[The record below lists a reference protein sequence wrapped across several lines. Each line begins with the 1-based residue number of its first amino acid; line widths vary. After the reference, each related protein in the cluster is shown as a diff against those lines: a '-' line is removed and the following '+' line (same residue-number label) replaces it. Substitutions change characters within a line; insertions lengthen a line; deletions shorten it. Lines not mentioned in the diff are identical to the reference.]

1 MKITHFVVGY
11 NPLAR
16 NDLLDWNFDGASQIG
31 ACGIQIAGWP
41 RRASGPPQHG
51 DDAVVF
57 STENT

>member
-16 NDLLDWNFDGASQIG
+16 SDHLDWNFDGASQIG
-31 ACGIQIAGWP
+31 ACSIQIAGWP
-41 RRASGPPQHG
+41 HRLVALRHG

-57 STENT
+57 SAENT

>member
-1 MKITHFVVGY
+1 MIPWREAT
-11 NPLAR
+11 
-16 NDLLDWNFDGASQIG
+16 DLDWDSHGASQIG

-51 DDAVVF
+51 DDAFVF